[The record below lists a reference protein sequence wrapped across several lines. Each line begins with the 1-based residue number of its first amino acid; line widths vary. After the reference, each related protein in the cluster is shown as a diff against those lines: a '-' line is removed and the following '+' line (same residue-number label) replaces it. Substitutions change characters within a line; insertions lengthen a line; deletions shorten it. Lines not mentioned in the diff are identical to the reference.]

1 MEIDQIDPIDP
12 INPVA
17 LVNVS
22 RDTAVGEKILAW
34 TRLTLQEA
42 EGHAYPHCTFR
53 ESKRL

>member
-34 TRLTLQEA
+34 TRLTL
-42 EGHAYPHCTFR
+42 
-53 ESKRL
+53 